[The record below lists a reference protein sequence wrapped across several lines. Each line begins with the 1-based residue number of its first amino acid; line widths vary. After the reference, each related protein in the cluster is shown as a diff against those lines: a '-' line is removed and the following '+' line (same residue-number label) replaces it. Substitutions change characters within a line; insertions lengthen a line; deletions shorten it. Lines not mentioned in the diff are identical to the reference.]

1 MSKISI
7 KLYIP
12 AGKASAIP
20 PIGPIL
26 GQYRLNLIEF
36 CKDFNDQTSSFN
48 DSILLPVTISVFQDG
63 EFEYNIKLPTT
74 NFFLKQILEK
84 EIFSRQLNSFY
95 ISVITIAQLY
105 ELIHIKW
112 LVNIKS
118 LSEYSYILTLI
129 GSAKSS
135 GIYCIY

>member
-12 AGKASAIP
+12 AGKASSTP

-36 CKDFNDQTSSFN
+36 CKDFNDQTSLFN

-74 NFFLKQILEK
+74 NFFFKQILEK

-95 ISVITIAQLY
+95 LVVITVTQLY
-105 ELIHIKW
+105 ELMHIKW
-112 LVNIKS
+112 LINIKN

-129 GSAKSS
+129 SSAKSS

>member
-12 AGKASAIP
+12 AGKASATP

-74 NFFLKQILEK
+74 NFFFKQILEK

-95 ISVITIAQLY
+95 LGIITIAQLY

-112 LVNIKS
+112 LINIKN
-118 LSEYSYILTLI
+118 LPEYSYILTLI
-129 GSAKSS
+129 SSAKSS